1 MAEQFWQETFAD
13 LETSSYPVLPAVGYQ
28 SSITKIIDHEIDHID
43 CATGSDSPYTLSTKL
58 QAAWALLLAQ
68 YANTQDVVFGT
79 SMNPLEGNSGL
90 QDVLPLRIPVN
101 GESDLAQWLQANQA
115 RVQAMQEVQSCMSLD
130 QIQYCSPEA
139 KEACEFRTSLLLRNS
154 EQETY
159 EVCCKISQLSSGYI
173 RYLSTRDLQTD
184 QSYCVPRETIPSPTK
199 RLSIRILSF

>member
-28 SSITKIIDHEIDHID
+28 SSIRKIIDHEIDHID

-101 GESDLAQWLQANQA
+101 GESDLTHWLQANQA
-115 RVQAMQEVQSCMSLD
+115 QVQAMQEVQSCMSLD

-154 EQETY
+154 EPETY
-159 EVCCKISQLSSGYI
+159 EVCARYHNFLLDI
-173 RYLSTRDLQTD
+173 YLSTRDLQTD

-199 RLSIRILSF
+199 RLSIQILSF